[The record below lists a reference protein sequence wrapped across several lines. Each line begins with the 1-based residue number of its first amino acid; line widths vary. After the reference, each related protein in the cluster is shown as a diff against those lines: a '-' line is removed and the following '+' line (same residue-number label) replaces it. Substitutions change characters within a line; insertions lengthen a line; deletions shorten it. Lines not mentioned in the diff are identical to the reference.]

1 MRIIGGMAAGA
12 ILQAPKGLD
21 VRPTPD
27 LVKQAL
33 FNSLGE
39 RIVGKRVLELF
50 AGTGALGLE
59 CLSRGAVHLVSVEKS
74 ARHADFIRRNHQ
86 GVKLGKDTLEVRVQ
100 DAFVILG
107 QFRAIPRQF
116 EIIVADPPY
125 GPKNINCRSES
136 LAQKLLDAP
145 DLPHLLTPDGLLILG
160 HARRDTLSIP
170 DSWEEKKLLRHG
182 DSIMRFFRKRAE
194 DIQGSSGQSPQGLP
208 QS

>member
-1 MRIIGGMAAGA
+1 MAAGV

-59 CLSRGAVHLVSVEKS
+59 CLSRGAIHLVGVEKS
-74 ARHADFIRRNHQ
+74 SRHADYIRRNYQ
-86 GVKLGKDTLEVRVQ
+86 QAKLGDNTLEVRVQ
-100 DAFVILG
+100 DVFVILG
-107 QFRAIPRQF
+107 QFRSISRQF
-116 EIIVADPPY
+116 DIIVADPPY

-136 LAQKLLDAP
+136 VAQKLLDHS
-145 DLPHLLTPDGLLILG
+145 DLPHLLSESGLLILG

-170 DSWEEKKLLRHG
+170 NIWQEIKLLRHG
-182 DSIMRFFRKRAE
+182 DSIMRFLRTRAE
-194 DIQGSSGQSPQGLP
+194 DTPSSSVQSPPDLP
-208 QS
+208 QN